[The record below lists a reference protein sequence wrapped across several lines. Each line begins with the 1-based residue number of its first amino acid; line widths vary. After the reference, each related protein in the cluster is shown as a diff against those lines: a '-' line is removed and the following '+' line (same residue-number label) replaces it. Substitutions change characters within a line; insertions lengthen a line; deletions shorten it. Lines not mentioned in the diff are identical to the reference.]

1 MRFARFSSAAAAL
14 SLALAVAAEAEN
26 PTAVVTLTTV
36 DFEQTV
42 NPENLILVE
51 FYAPWCGHCKA
62 LAPQYDEASLIL
74 KDKGITLAKVD
85 CVDQADLCQQHGVS
99 GYPTLKI
106 FRKGNATAYN
116 GPRKSDGIISYMV
129 KQSLPA
135 VTTVTADKFDEFKKA
150 DKMVLV
156 AFVDDESSAPA
167 TVFKSA
173 AEEHRDDYLF
183 GLSTDV
189 EVLKAAGV
197 TAPAIVL
204 YRSFDE
210 PTVTFSKSVSS
221 VTSEQI
227 IEFLNDNKV
236 PLLDEVSQD
245 NYAVY
250 AESGLP
256 LAYLFVSA
264 EDSNRDQYIADLKPV
279 AQKYKGKINFVTIDA
294 VKFVEHGKALNLD
307 AEKFPAFVIQ
317 DLEKQ
322 LKYPLSQDKE
332 LTASAISK
340 HTDQYVAGKLEPIL
354 KSEPIP
360 ETQEGPVHVLVGK
373 NFDQDVFDDKK
384 DVFVE
389 FYAPWCGHCKRLAPI
404 WDSLAERYDAA
415 KDTLLIAKMDAT
427 ENDLPPSVPFR
438 VSGFPTLKFKP
449 AGSRDFVDYE
459 GDRSLESLIE
469 FVEGTAKNPIP
480 AAKPAAASPK
490 VDTEE
495 AQVPLEHEHDEL

>member
-210 PTVTFSKSVSS
+210 PTVTFSKS
-221 VTSEQI
+221 
-227 IEFLNDNKV
+227 F
-236 PLLDEVSQD
+236 
-245 NYAVY
+245 
-250 AESGLP
+250 
-256 LAYLFVSA
+256 F
-264 EDSNRDQYIADLKPV
+264 
-279 AQKYKGKINFVTIDA
+279 
-294 VKFVEHGKALNLD
+294 
-307 AEKFPAFVIQ
+307 
-317 DLEKQ
+317 
-322 LKYPLSQDKE
+322 
-332 LTASAISK
+332 
-340 HTDQYVAGKLEPIL
+340 
-354 KSEPIP
+354 
-360 ETQEGPVHVLVGK
+360 
-373 NFDQDVFDDKK
+373 
-384 DVFVE
+384 
-389 FYAPWCGHCKRLAPI
+389 GHL
-404 WDSLAERYDAA
+404 
-415 KDTLLIAKMDAT
+415 
-427 ENDLPPSVPFR
+427 
-438 VSGFPTLKFKP
+438 
-449 AGSRDFVDYE
+449 
-459 GDRSLESLIE
+459 
-469 FVEGTAKNPIP
+469 
-480 AAKPAAASPK
+480 
-490 VDTEE
+490 
-495 AQVPLEHEHDEL
+495 